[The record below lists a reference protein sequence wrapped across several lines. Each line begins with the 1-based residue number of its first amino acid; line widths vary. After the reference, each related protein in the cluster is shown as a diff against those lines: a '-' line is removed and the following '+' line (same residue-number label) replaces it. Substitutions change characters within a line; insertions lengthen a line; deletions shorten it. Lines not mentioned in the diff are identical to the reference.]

1 MPRLD
6 RGNSAV
12 SSSGGGA
19 RGRYNPNIIIPWNC
33 VRFASDEFAVV
44 RMLSPVTD
52 SPLIDVA
59 AYHSHRA
66 IVDGKQQFRYVY
78 CTTKNV
84 YADDDGRERQI
95 APGDCDL
102 CKSQDDATRTTRP
115 RYNMWT
121 FCYGIYHTNQN
132 PRFGKYDDAE
142 EWEQRKVGSRH
153 FYREAILKPQVLQ
166 APQTVINIFTGYE
179 ERLGQEKFA
188 ATTFDLMKRGVP
200 HSIQYT
206 GYETQVSLPDI
217 EDDIQAI
224 IGELPDIEKVS
235 AELITEW
242 EFPTLYPEGDSR
254 TTKDEDAFAAAGG
267 DF

>member
-1 MPRLD
+1 MPRRD

-102 CKSQDDATRTTRP
+102 SKSQDDDTRTT
-115 RYNMWT
+115 
-121 FCYGIYHTNQN
+121 Q
-132 PRFGKYDDAE
+132 
-142 EWEQRKVGSRH
+142 
-153 FYREAILKPQVLQ
+153 KP
-166 APQTVINIFTGYE
+166 I
-179 ERLGQEKFA
+179 
-188 ATTFDLMKRGVP
+188 
-200 HSIQYT
+200 SI
-206 GYETQVSLPDI
+206 S
-217 EDDIQAI
+217 
-224 IGELPDIEKVS
+224 
-235 AELITEW
+235 
-242 EFPTLYPEGDSR
+242 
-254 TTKDEDAFAAAGG
+254 
-267 DF
+267 